1 MTAAEKQLKI
11 LIIDD
16 DRKLCRLVQEYLAPV
31 GFNVISVHSGTEGLD
46 MAIKENFDAV
56 ILDIMMPGMDGLE
69 VLRRLRRKSS
79 VPVLMFTAMG
89 DETDRI
95 VGLELGAD
103 DYIPKT
109 FSSRELLARLKAVIR
124 RSGMRK
130 PEVFSERKRNGN
142 RTVIQDLTI
151 EYDTRTANLAGLE
164 LELTPVEFDLL
175 ARLAVN
181 AGRVLS
187 RDQLLEAVSGRDY
200 SIFDRSIDVHIS
212 SLRKKLGDDPR
223 HPVYIKTIRSAG
235 YMFLDETARQ

>member
-1 MTAAEKQLKI
+1 MAINRENLKI
-11 LIIDD
+11 LLVDD
-16 DRKLCRLVQEYLAPV
+16 DRKLCRLVQEYLGPV
-31 GFNVISVHSGTEGLD
+31 GFDVIAVHSGTEGLD
-46 MAIKENFDAV
+46 RALKENFAAV

-69 VLRRLRRKSS
+69 VLKKLRQESS

-124 RSGMRK
+124 RSGMQQPTPSPGSNRGK
-130 PEVFSERKRNGN
+130 N
-142 RTVIQDLTI
+142 RTLIQDI
-151 EYDTRTANLAGLE
+151 AIDHDTRSVKVAGKE

-175 ARLAVN
+175 VRLAGN
-181 AGRVLS
+181 AGRILS

-200 SIFDRSIDVHIS
+200 SVFDRSIDVHIS
-212 SLRKKLGDDPR
+212 SLRKKLGDNPR
-223 HPVYIKTIRSAG
+223 NPIYIKTIRSAG
-235 YMFLDETARQ
+235 YMFLDDSDRT